1 MKKLIIKVPKGI
13 RYISQWADYAM
24 PTGHCIVDKGVTGCG
39 YTEMCLTNEHN
50 VVLCSPRKMLLTN
63 KAEQHLNDS
72 NIYYYENDFKDVSD
86 LEAANEVLN
95 ELTMRSMLSG
105 IPFKFMVT
113 YDSFHYIKEF
123 LEKRGLL
130 SKTYIVVDEM
140 QAMFGDIFMK
150 ADVENDFL
158 SILQDCPNVL
168 YLSAT
173 PMMDDYL
180 DLIDEFKNLPMYYLD
195 WSGTGFVEPLNIQR
209 LRVTSIYGAAKGYIE
224 DYRRGD
230 FPILVVDGKVRRS
243 KEAVFFLNSI
253 TDIIRVINSCD
264 LKPSEVNI
272 LCSNTE
278 TNRTKLKKIGHRIG
292 KIPLK
297 DQSNKMFTFCTS
309 TVYVGADFYSD
320 CASTYIFSDP
330 NVNSLAV
337 DIAIDFP
344 QIVGRQRS
352 EDNCFKNY
360 VTIIYKT
367 TRKGNIV
374 SREEFDEV
382 QEKRRANSQKIL
394 DIWNKVTADEQEV
407 FLYKIR
413 DSINYSAY
421 EKDFISI
428 KEGSFP
434 VFNKLIE
441 LANERAWK
449 VVQDDYQNVV
459 NVTKAL
465 DDYSN
470 TPSRELKTEDEKLV
484 NEFLE
489 NEFYST
495 GNFQFK
501 LRAFCEFMDK
511 NKDNES
517 VISLVLRKTDPKF
530 NNLYSLF
537 GTKGCYSTGFR
548 EGPLMKKLNEYSVN
562 EIIGK
567 RVIETFKVGE
577 KYSRKDIKSKLG
589 EILLDLGI
597 KRTPKATEIST
608 WLEID
613 PIFTVFKDGGDREH
627 GFEILSVK

>member
-1 MKKLIIKVPKGI
+1 MKKLIVKVPKGI
-13 RYISQWADYAM
+13 RYISQWGDYAM

-86 LEAANEVLN
+86 LEAANEILN
-95 ELTMRSMLSG
+95 ELTMRSMFGG

-123 LEKRGLL
+123 LEKRGSL
-130 SKTYIVVDEM
+130 SRTYIVVDEM

-150 ADVENDFL
+150 ADVENNFL
-158 SILQDCPNVL
+158 SVLQDCPNVL

-173 PMMDDYL
+173 PLMDDYL
-180 DLIDEFKNLPMYYLD
+180 DQIDEFKNLPMYYLD
-195 WSGTGFVEPLNIQR
+195 WSETGFVEPLNIQR
-209 LRVTSIYGAAKGYIE
+209 LRVTSIYKAAKDYIE
-224 DYRRGD
+224 AYREGD
-230 FPILVVDGKVRRS
+230 FPILVINGKVRRS

-253 TDIIRVINSCD
+253 TDIVRIINSCE

-278 TNRTKLKKIGHRIG
+278 TNKSKLRKVGHKIG

-297 DQSNKMFTFCTS
+297 GEPNKMFTFCTS

-352 EDNCFKNY
+352 EENCFKNY

-367 TRKGNIV
+367 TREGNIV

-382 QEKRRANSQKIL
+382 QERRRINSQKIL
-394 DIWNKVTADEQEV
+394 DIWNKVSADEQEV

-428 KEGSFP
+428 KGGSLP

-449 VVQDDYQNVV
+449 VVQEDYQDVV

-465 DDYSN
+465 DNYSN
-470 TPSRELKTEDEKLV
+470 TSSNELKTEDERLV
-484 NEFLE
+484 SEFLE
-489 NEFYST
+489 KEFYST
-495 GNFQFK
+495 GNFQIK
-501 LRAFCEFMDK
+501 LKSFCEFMDRYR
-511 NKDNES
+511 DNRPIIE
-517 VISLVLRKTDPKF
+517 LLRRRVDPRF
-530 NNLYSLF
+530 NNFYVLF
-537 GTKGCYSTGFR
+537 GTKGCMAMKFR
-548 EGPLMKKLNEYSVN
+548 ENLLMERIHELDVEDILKNKITRSFL
-562 EIIGK
+562 
-567 RVIETFKVGE
+567 VGTR
-577 KYSRKDIKSKLG
+577 YTRKFMKDRLG
-589 EILLDLGI
+589 EIYLELDI
-597 KRTPKATEIST
+597 KRKPKATDVES
-608 WLEID
+608 WLEIKPVLMID
-613 PIFTVFKDGGDREH
+613 SSGSKDH
-627 GFEILSVK
+627 GFEILSVR

>member
-1 MKKLIIKVPKGI
+1 MKKTIIKVPEGI
-13 RYISQWADYAM
+13 RYISQWKDYAM
-24 PTGHCIVDKGVTGCG
+24 PTGPCIVDKGVTGCG

-50 VVLCSPRKMLLTN
+50 AVLCSPRKMLLAN
-63 KAEQHLNDS
+63 KAEQHLKDS
-72 NIYYYENDFKDVSD
+72 NIYYYENDFKNISD
-86 LEAANEVLN
+86 LEAANVVLN
-95 ELTMRSMLSG
+95 ELTMKSMFNG

-123 LEKRGLL
+123 LANRGLL
-130 SKTYIVVDEM
+130 SKTFIVVDEM

-168 YLSAT
+168 FLSAT

-180 DLIDEFKNLPMYYLD
+180 DEIDEFRNLPMYYLD
-195 WSGTGFVEPLNIQR
+195 WSKTGFVEPLNIQR
-209 LRVTSIYGAAKGYIE
+209 LRVTSIHSAAKEYIE
-224 DYRRGD
+224 AYRGGD
-230 FPILVVDGKVRRS
+230 FPILVVNGKVRRS

-253 TDIIRVINSCD
+253 TDIIRIINSCG

-272 LCSNTE
+272 LCSDTE
-278 TNRTKLKKIGHRIG
+278 ANRSKLRKIGHKIG

-297 DQSNKMFTFCTS
+297 DQPNKMFTFCTS
-309 TVYVGADFYSD
+309 TVYVGADFYST

-352 EDNCFKNY
+352 EENCFKNY

-367 TRKGNIV
+367 TRKGNVV

-382 QEKRRANSQKIL
+382 QEKRRENSQKIL
-394 DIWNKVTADEQEV
+394 DIWNKVNAGEQEV
-407 FLYKIR
+407 FLYKLR

-428 KEGSFP
+428 KGGSFP

-449 VVQDDYQNVV
+449 VVQEDYQDVV
-459 NVTKAL
+459 NVTRAL
-465 DDYSN
+465 DNYSN
-470 TPSRELKTEDEKLV
+470 TTSRELKTENEKYV

-489 NEFYST
+489 REFYST
-495 GNFQFK
+495 GNFQIK
-501 LRAFCEFMDK
+501 LKSFCEFMDK
-511 NKDNES
+511 NRDNEA
-517 VISLVLRKTDPKF
+517 IIELIRRKVDPKF
-530 NNLYSLF
+530 NNFYVLF
-537 GTKGCYSTGFR
+537 GTKGCMAMEFR
-548 EGPLMKKLNEYSVN
+548 ESLLMEKIHELDVEDVLKDSVV
-562 EIIGK
+562 K
-567 RVIETFKVGE
+567 SFSVGTR
-577 KYSRKDIKSKLG
+577 YTRKFMKDRLG
-589 EILLDLGI
+589 EIYLELGI
-597 KRTPKATEIST
+597 KRKPKATDIGS
-608 WLEID
+608 WLEMKPVLIID
-613 PIFTVFKDGGDREH
+613 SNDNKDH
-627 GFEILSVK
+627 GFEILSIK